1 MEPAQRRRLVFGA
14 AIVISAVFLYA
25 ISFGPMVGLIT
36 LAERH
41 RLMPKGA
48 EGPLTVLFFP
58 HLWVCYHSE
67 SYFHYIGW
75 WVGASSAFTWNDFRE
90 KHREHFGQ

>member
-1 MEPAQRRRLVFGA
+1 MEPVLRRRLTFGA
-14 AIVISAVFLYA
+14 VIGIAVVFLYA
-25 ISFGPMVGLIT
+25 ISFGPMVGLVI

-48 EGPLTVLFFP
+48 QDPLTSVFLP

-67 SYFHYIGW
+67 SYFRYISW
-75 WVGASSAFTWNDFRE
+75 WADANSTFTWNDFRE
-90 KHREHFGQ
+90 KHREHFGR